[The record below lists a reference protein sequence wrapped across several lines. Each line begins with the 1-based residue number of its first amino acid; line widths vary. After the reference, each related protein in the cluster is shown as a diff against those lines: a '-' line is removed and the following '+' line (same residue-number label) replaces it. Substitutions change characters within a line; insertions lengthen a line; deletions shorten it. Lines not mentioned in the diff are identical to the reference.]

1 MEPGMST
8 LLWSRAKENPGPGLA
23 LASLNLV
30 VALFLMGLSLLLGGT
45 ISLLAGLHAF
55 VDREPRAGAA
65 CCQTAPLRMTQYMPS
80 TSGRTAGERS
90 WIAPKGLQRG
100 SRAL

>member
-1 MEPGMST
+1 MST
-8 LLWSRAKENPGPGLA
+8 LLWSLAKENPGPGLA

-30 VALFLMGLSLLLGGT
+30 VALFLVGLSLLLGGT
-45 ISLLAGLHAF
+45 ISLLAVLHAF
-55 VDREPRAGAA
+55 VDREPRAGAT
-65 CCQTAPLRMTQYMPS
+65 CCQTAALHMTQYMPS
-80 TSGRTAGERS
+80 TASGRTAGERS